1 MRSFSWPHGCWV
13 GFRPVLRQLGL
24 ILAAGG
30 ILASGPLAC
39 ERSEALGSANSAI
52 ALTPTNSNPV
62 QALLIRVD
70 AAANTRDVKA
80 VMDFYSPTFR
90 NSDGLTRDT
99 VQQSLSQMWQQYPNL
114 TYRTELVSVTT
125 VGRGIQAETVTYV
138 TGNQVSSGRNF
149 KLAITLRSRQ
159 RWEDQKLQ
167 QQDVLA
173 ERTQLSLGENPPT
186 VKVSL
191 PETLKPGQNFTYEAI
206 VQEPLNSELLMGE
219 VWEEPVTAANYLN
232 PTALRLELPS
242 IAELLSDRQSSIRKP
257 ATPQTS
263 KLKLKRL
270 KSGGFF
276 KLGQAAATPGNVW
289 LSAVLMRHDA
299 GLTIV
304 TQRLRVLN

>member
-1 MRSFSWPHGCWV
+1 MVFDPAPAFGASD
-13 GFRPVLRQLGL
+13 PV
-24 ILAAGG
+24 
-30 ILASGPLAC
+30 
-39 ERSEALGSANSAI
+39 I
-52 ALTPTNSNPV
+52 ALTNGNPV
-62 QALLIRVD
+62 QALLNRVD
-70 AAANTRDVKA
+70 AAANTRNVKA

-138 TGNQVSSGRNF
+138 TGNQTSSGRDF

-186 VKVSL
+186 VKVTL
-191 PETLKPGQNFTYEAI
+191 PETLKPGQTFTYEAI

-219 VWEEPVTAANYLN
+219 VWEEPVTPASYLN
-232 PTALRLELPS
+232 PTPLRLELPS
-242 IAELLSDRQSSIRKP
+242 IAELLSDRQSSLRKP
-257 ATPQTS
+257 VTPTS

-289 LSAVLMRHDA
+289 LSAVLMRHDS